1 MNEASF
7 MAGFTII
14 QDKLQKAKGSYDFKT
29 KEETWENIGTN
40 PLDIAFT
47 DLSELY
53 LEAGDIRKKQIFE
66 YAGTHGLPNDLWY
79 FVRRVGQQIH
89 LASDVKWLE
98 VGIAAAL
105 IDGARGDFRDL
116 IVSLTLLRFSA
127 ESHGIDVRP
136 FFDTAIQS
144 ADEKMKSIL
153 TTVRNDKESSIR
165 YVVQMFG
172 APPSYK
178 EQKPIGKKKVFGD
191 CSQNNRCIPFTS

>member
-1 MNEASF
+1 MNESSF
-7 MAGFTII
+7 TARIAII
-14 QDKLQKAKGSYDFKT
+14 QDKLQKAKGSYDFRT
-29 KEETWENIGTN
+29 NEETWENIGTN

-53 LEAGDIRKKQIFE
+53 LEADDIRKKLIFE
-66 YAGTHGLPNDLWY
+66 YAGTDGLPNDLWY

-136 FFDTAIQS
+136 FFDTAIRS

-153 TTVRNDKESSIR
+153 TNVRDDKESSVR
-165 YVVQMFG
+165 YVVQTFG
-172 APPSYK
+172 AHPSYEK
-178 EQKPIGKKKVFGD
+178 QKPKGKKKGFWRLF
-191 CSQNNRCIPFTS
+191 SK